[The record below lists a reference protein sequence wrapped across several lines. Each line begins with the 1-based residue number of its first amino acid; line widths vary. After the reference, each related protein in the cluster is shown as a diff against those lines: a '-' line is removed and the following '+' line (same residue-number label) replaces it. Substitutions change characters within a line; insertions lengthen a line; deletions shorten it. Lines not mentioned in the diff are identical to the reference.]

1 MQTEKS
7 RCVIDAQGFYK
18 RYVLVHIDNG
28 EQTVIGHRLQV
39 GETLVDSVTPD
50 KKRHTGSAGFV
61 KPRWDETAESWVEGA
76 TAEEL
81 AAWEAEHPAPAVDLD
96 VEKARRIQQSN
107 DDLADYLLA
116 HPLLWTDGNYYS
128 ITEKK
133 QNQLTRAFALYDID
147 TALGKN
153 PKLMWNDTGEVCR
166 EWTREELALLA
177 SAIGERVRPLVE
189 YQQSKEVAIREAET
203 LQALDAIEVDYGSV
217 E

>member
-1 MQTEKS
+1 MNEKCC
-7 RCVIDAQGFYK
+7 CVVDEKGFYLA
-18 RYVLVHIDNG
+18 YVLVQTNG
-28 EQTVIGHRLQV
+28 NKQTVVGYTLQA
-39 GETLVDSVTPD
+39 GEVLVDSETTPD
-50 KKRHTGSAGFV
+50 RKQHAGSTGFV
-61 KPRWDETAESWVEGA
+61 KPRWDEDIKTWVEGA